1 MAQCGTLTFYS
12 TSAHSEPRRLL
23 SQALALAG
31 GSKVLYAY
39 RSVEEDDRWARFR
52 GGEDLDYEY
61 IAGHTPMAEVPS
73 LWKPGTS
80 LSVSIE
86 PNRMGGMFER
96 VMQERIP
103 ANVRGNFIPCQTDL
117 QIGWHDIIEETEEPP
132 HYGRL
137 IARAFF
143 AFKLFG
149 YGTPSDW
156 AGYRRVVFDV
166 PEVKQLRANLEQIV
180 GGPVEPWVSWSV

>member
-1 MAQCGTLTFYS
+1 MAQCGTLQFYS
-12 TSAHSEPRRLL
+12 TREHPEPRRLL
-23 SQALALAG
+23 SEALALAG

-52 GGEDLDYEY
+52 RGEDLDYEY
-61 IAGHTPMAEVPS
+61 IAGHMPMAEVPA
-73 LWKPGTS
+73 LWVPSTS
-80 LSVSIE
+80 LLVSIE
-86 PNRMGGMFER
+86 PNPMGAMFER

-103 ANVRGNFIPCQTDL
+103 ASVRGNFIPCQTDL

-143 AFKLFG
+143 AFTLFG

-156 AGYRRVVFDV
+156 AAYRRIVFDV
-166 PEVKQLRANLEQIV
+166 PEVKQLQESLERVV
-180 GGPVEPWVSWSV
+180 GSPVEQWVSWSV